1 MRPQLLTQRPNPK
14 RDNMIWS
21 SLIQRVRENW
31 SDQMMIYSENP
42 FLCASDLK
50 ILRIQRSNGWNIH
63 GIPYATDDSAALCFC
78 VLLCFYVLMILCLW
92 ATSGSRASWPFS
104 PFLCIYF
111 VASLCFSVF
120 VVSWF
125 GASVV
130 SYLHG
135 SSDSSASLSSQ
146 PVSLFL
152 YLFLHFPWRPV
163 FFSPL
168 ASYQTKQPTS
178 KP

>member
-21 SLIQRVRENW
+21 NLIQRVRENW
-31 SDQMMIYSENP
+31 SAFQMMIYSENP

-50 ILRIQRSNGWNIH
+50 ILRIQRSSGWNIH
-63 GIPYATDDSAALCFC
+63 EIPYATDDSAAFCFC
-78 VLLCFYVLMILCLW
+78 VLLCFHVLMILCLGI
-92 ATSGSRASWPFS
+92 ATDFGSRASWPFS

-120 VVSWF
+120 MVSWF

-152 YLFLHFPWRPV
+152 YLFCIFLGIRS
-163 FFSPL
+163 FSRRWFHN
-168 ASYQTKQPTS
+168 QTTNF
-178 KP
+178 